1 MLEIRDVV
9 KRYQGKT
16 AVNHMTLTMEEGQLI
31 ALLGP
36 NGSGKTTLMKMI
48 AGLVKPT
55 SGEILLE
62 GNPVGAKE
70 KRRIAYMPTEAYF
83 YNYMTALDAGKY
95 YRDFFDDFHFDRFL
109 HMLEAERLNCREKI
123 RNMSSGMTAKLKLA
137 LIFSRDSRVS
147 MLDEPLNGID
157 IIARERTLHLIAE
170 NHTSDRV
177 LIVSSH
183 LVDELESMIDY
194 AVFMREGEVV
204 LSGSV
209 PALREEHGASIVEIY
224 RSIYGE
230 SGGKADA

>member
-1 MLEIRDVV
+1 MLEVRDVV

-16 AVNHMTLTMEEGQLI
+16 AVNHMTLSMEEGQLI

-36 NGSGKTTLMKMI
+36 NGSGKTTLMKII

-62 GNPVGAKE
+62 GNPVGARE

-109 HMLEAERLNCREKI
+109 HMLEEERLNPKDKI

-157 IIARERTLHLIAE
+157 IIARERTLHLIEE

-204 LSGSV
+204 LSGPV
-209 PALREEHGASIVEIY
+209 PALREEHGASIVDIY

-230 SGGKADA
+230 SGEKANG